1 MSKARLS
8 EVARVAIVSGMQIP
22 VRALSNIDRAELERH
37 FLALDPADR
46 RLRFGATIGDAT
58 VRAYVKRIAFDRD
71 TVFGVVDDKLRL
83 LGVAHLARLPGAAE
97 LGISVLKG
105 HRLHGVG
112 GALMARAV
120 MRARNVGLRTLF
132 MHCLAENDAI
142 LHLARKLGMDIVT
155 QAPEADARLSLPPAD
170 ASSLFGEVL
179 EQRVAI
185 FDHALKTQS
194 LFLVAALKGSSSG
207 A

>member
-1 MSKARLS
+1 LSKAAP
-8 EVARVAIVSGMQIP
+8 EPMVSAMQIP
-22 VRALSNIDRAELERH
+22 VRALSSIDRVELERH

-71 TVFGVVDDKLRL
+71 TVFGVADDNLRL
-83 LGVAHLARLPGAAE
+83 LGVAHLARLEGAAE

-105 HRLHGVG
+105 HRLQGVG

-132 MHCLAENDAI
+132 MHCLAENEAI

-155 QAPEADARLSLPPAD
+155 DAPEADARLSLPPAD
-170 ASSLFGEVL
+170 ASSFFGEVL
-179 EQRVAI
+179 EQRVAL

-194 LFLVAALKGSSSG
+194 RFLAAALKGSSSG

>member
-1 MSKARLS
+1 
-8 EVARVAIVSGMQIP
+8 MQIP
-22 VRALSNIDRAELERH
+22 VRELSNADRAELERH
-37 FLALDPADR
+37 FLALDSDDR

-58 VRAYVKRIAFDRD
+58 VRAYVRRIAFDRD
-71 TVFGVVDDKLRL
+71 TVFGVADDNLRL
-83 LGVAHLARLPGAAE
+83 LGVAHLARLTGAGE
-97 LGISVLKG
+97 LGLSVLKG
-105 HRLHGVG
+105 HRLQGVG

-142 LHLARKLGMDIVT
+142 MHLARKLGMDIVT
-155 QAPEADARLSLPPAD
+155 DAPEADARLSLPPAD

-179 EQRVAI
+179 EQRVAL

-194 LFLVAALKGSSSG
+194 RLLAAALRGSSSS

>member
-1 MSKARLS
+1 
-8 EVARVAIVSGMQIP
+8 MQIP
-22 VRALSNIDRAELERH
+22 VRELSMADRAELERH
-37 FLALDPADR
+37 FLALGLEDR
-46 RLRFGATIGDAT
+46 RLRFGAAIGDAT

-71 TVFGVVDDKLRL
+71 TVFGVGDDNLRL

-97 LGISVLKG
+97 LGISVLKD
-105 HRLHGVG
+105 HRLRGVG

-142 LHLARKLGMDIVT
+142 MHLARKLGMDIVT

-179 EQRVAI
+179 EQRVAL
-185 FDHALKTQS
+185 FDHALKAQS
-194 LFLVAALKGSSSG
+194 RLFVAALKGNASG

>member
-1 MSKARLS
+1 
-8 EVARVAIVSGMQIP
+8 MQIP
-22 VRALSNIDRAELERH
+22 VRELSMADRAELERH
-37 FLALDPADR
+37 FLALGPEDR
-46 RLRFGATIGDAT
+46 RLRFGAAIGDAT

-71 TVFGVVDDKLRL
+71 TVFGVGDDNLRL

-97 LGISVLKG
+97 LGISVLKD
-105 HRLHGVG
+105 HRLRGVG

-132 MHCLAENDAI
+132 MHCLAENGAI
-142 LHLARKLGMDIVT
+142 MHLARKLGMDIVT
-155 QAPEADARLSLPPAD
+155 QVPEADARLSLPPAD

-179 EQRVAI
+179 EQRVAL
-185 FDHALKTQS
+185 FDHALKAQS
-194 LFLVAALKGSSSG
+194 RLFVAALKGNASG

>member
-8 EVARVAIVSGMQIP
+8 EVAREAILSGMQIP

-37 FLALDPADR
+37 FLALDADDR

-71 TVFGVVDDKLRL
+71 TVFGVADDNLRL
-83 LGVAHLARLPGAAE
+83 LGVAHLARLEGAAE

-105 HRLHGVG
+105 HRLQGVG

-142 LHLARKLGMDIVT
+142 MHLARKLGMDIVT
-155 QAPEADARLSLPPAD
+155 DAPEADARLSLPPAD
-170 ASSLFGEVL
+170 ASSFFGEVL
-179 EQRVAI
+179 EQRVAL

-194 LFLVAALKGSSSG
+194 RLLAAALRGSSSS

>member
-1 MSKARLS
+1 MRKPCLS
-8 EVARVAIVSGMQIP
+8 RAAGEAMVGAMQIP
-22 VRALSNIDRAELERH
+22 VRELSTTDRAELERH
-37 FLALDPADR
+37 FLALAPEDR
-46 RLRFGATIGDAT
+46 RLRFGAAIADAT

-71 TVFGVVDDKLRL
+71 SVFGVGDDNLRL

-97 LGISVLKG
+97 LGISVLNS
-105 HRLHGVG
+105 HRLRGVG

-120 MRARNVGLRTLF
+120 MRARNLGLRTLF
-132 MHCLAENDAI
+132 MHCLAENAAI

-155 QAPEADARLSLPPAD
+155 EASEADARLSLPPAD

-179 EQRVAI
+179 EQRVAL
-185 FDHALKTQS
+185 FDHALKAQS
-194 LFLVAALKGSSSG
+194 RLLAAAFKGRSSG

>member
-1 MSKARLS
+1 MSTACLCA
-8 EVARVAIVSGMQIP
+8 VATEAKVWAMQVP
-22 VRALSNIDRAELERH
+22 VRELSTADRAELERH
-37 FLALDPADR
+37 FLALDPEDR
-46 RLRFGATIGDAT
+46 RLRFGAAIGDAT
-58 VRAYVKRIAFDRD
+58 VRAYVKWIAFDRD
-71 TVFGVVDDKLRL
+71 TVFGVTDDNLRL

-97 LGISVLKG
+97 LGISVLSG
-105 HRLHGVG
+105 HRLRGVG

-142 LHLARKLGMDIVT
+142 MHLARKLGMDIVT

-179 EQRVAI
+179 EQRVAL
-185 FDHALKTQS
+185 FDHALKAQS
-194 LFLVAALKGSSSG
+194 RLLVAALKGSASG

>member
-1 MSKARLS
+1 LSKA
-8 EVARVAIVSGMQIP
+8 AREPMVSAMQMP
-22 VRALSNIDRAELERH
+22 VRALSSIDRAELERH
-37 FLALDPADR
+37 FLALDPEDR
-46 RLRFGATIGDAT
+46 RLRFGATIGDAA

-71 TVFGVVDDKLRL
+71 TVFGVADEDLRL
-83 LGVAHLARLPGAAE
+83 LGVAHLARLEGAGE
-97 LGISVLKG
+97 LGLSVLKG

-120 MRARNVGLRTLF
+120 MRARNLGLRTLF

-155 QAPEADARLSLPPAD
+155 DAPEADARLSLPPAD
-170 ASSLFGEVL
+170 ASSFFGEVL
-179 EQRVAI
+179 EQRVAL

-194 LFLVAALKGSSSG
+194 RLLAAALRGSSSG

>member
-1 MSKARLS
+1 
-8 EVARVAIVSGMQIP
+8 MQIP
-22 VRALSNIDRAELERH
+22 VRELSNTDRTELERH
-37 FLALDPADR
+37 FLALGSEDR
-46 RLRFGATIGDAT
+46 RLRFGSTIGDAT

-71 TVFGVVDDKLRL
+71 AVFGVADDNLRL

-97 LGISVLKG
+97 LGVSVLKG

-120 MRARNVGLRTLF
+120 TRARNIGVRTLF

-142 LHLARKLGMDIVT
+142 MYLARKLGMDIVT
-155 QAPEADARLSLPPAD
+155 DAPEADARLSLPPAD
-170 ASSLFGEVL
+170 ASSFFGEVL

-185 FDHALKTQS
+185 FDHALKS
-194 LFLVAALKGSSSG
+194 HCRLLVAALKGSSSG